1 MMTDPLLRLLRN
13 LPQATLDPSRA
24 DRIRARCHEALTHR
38 PRQDSIWAHAADFW
52 APVAA
57 GVGGIYLTAVLR
69 QALAAYGL

>member
-1 MMTDPLLRLLRN
+1 MTDPSLRLLRG

-24 DRIRARCHEALTHR
+24 DRIRARCHAALAHR
-38 PRQDSIWAHAADFW
+38 PRRDSIWANATDIW

-69 QALAAYGL
+69 QALTAYGL